1 MDFRGFGDGERLRP
15 AIAPIVRILRLT
27 CQEGAQFGP
36 DTYETRKNGLSILA
50 RLCGTKYRLS
60 RDVLRQGGLDATT
73 LVLEN
78 LKLPGSTATPKLLR
92 KGVYDAMVPL
102 FALAAAGH
110 LESVKAALAASP
122 SVLRVTDLIT
132 GDAQAPWAQRYKQVL
147 ALLATCSDEE
157 WTEHQVRSCHRGA
170 LDA

>member
-1 MDFRGFGDGERLRP
+1 MINIP
-15 AIAPIVRILRLT
+15 AIAPIVRVLRLT
-27 CQEGAQFGP
+27 CQEGAPYGP
-36 DTYETRKNGLSILA
+36 DTFETRLHGMNILA

-60 RDVLRQGGLDATT
+60 GEVLRQGGLDAVT

-110 LESVKAALAASP
+110 LESVKAALAGELTAESAVEQQRARERRC
-122 SVLRVTDLIT
+122 SSLAEAGVEEVEL
-132 GDAQAPWAQRYKQVL
+132 AQPRREAHC
-147 ALLATCSDEE
+147 LL
-157 WTEHQVRSCHRGA
+157 
-170 LDA
+170 